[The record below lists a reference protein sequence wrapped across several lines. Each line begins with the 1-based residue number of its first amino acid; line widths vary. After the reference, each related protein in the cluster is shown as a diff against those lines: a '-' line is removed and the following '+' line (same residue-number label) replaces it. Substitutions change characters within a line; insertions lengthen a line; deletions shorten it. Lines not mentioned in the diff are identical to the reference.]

1 MRHHRLSVV
10 PTSTACATA
19 LRAQAPPAVRPAL
32 VLLTRL
38 VVFPEDARL
47 VGVILGDVVV
57 LFDSIHRDDAGDVQ
71 GTASR
76 PRFLGHY
83 PSAVR
88 GTAVGVQLESLW

>member
-1 MRHHRLSVV
+1 M
-10 PTSTACATA
+10 
-19 LRAQAPPAVRPAL
+19 
-32 VLLTRL
+32 RL

-47 VGVILGDVVV
+47 VGVVLGDVVV
-57 LFDSIHRDDAGDVQ
+57 LFDSIHRDDAGDAH

-88 GTAVGVQLESLW
+88 GTAVGVQSEGSW